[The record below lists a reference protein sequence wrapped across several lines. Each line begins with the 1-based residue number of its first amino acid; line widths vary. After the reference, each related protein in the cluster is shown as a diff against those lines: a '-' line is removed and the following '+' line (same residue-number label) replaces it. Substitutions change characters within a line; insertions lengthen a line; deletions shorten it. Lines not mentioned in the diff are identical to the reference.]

1 MVARTWR
8 YAAGLALLGAL
19 ASGLVG
25 CTSGPA
31 GSGLTGSST
40 VSGSAAST
48 TTGSSSTSSVTSSAT
63 STTGATLTYPAD
75 VPAEARVNSPAGAMA
90 FARHFFA
97 QVNKAY
103 TTPQAGLIAPLS
115 TPNCKSCAGYEERA
129 RGLEASKERYDRL
142 PLAILE
148 VSPAPDRVD
157 GLTLIDV
164 VFRQTDA
171 RLIDS
176 AGHELSRFT
185 TKSGIFV
192 LHVRWSSGLWV
203 ANEIQVRQ
211 P

>member
-90 FARHFFA
+90 FARYFFA

-115 TPNCKSCAGYEERA
+115 TANCKTCAAAEQN
-129 RGLEASKERYDRL
+129 ASDYLASGRRYDRDA
-142 PLAILE
+142 LAVLE
-148 VSPAPDRVD
+148 VSINPE
-157 GLTLIDV
+157 TLAQGHTIDV
-164 VFRQTDA
+164 AAHQLPARIINTSGATTEQIKDVKAVFVLRVIRVGEA
-171 RLIDS
+171 WRIDS
-176 AGHELSRFT
+176 V
-185 TKSGIFV
+185 KV
-192 LHVRWSSGLWV
+192 LG
-203 ANEIQVRQ
+203 
-211 P
+211 

>member
-1 MVARTWR
+1 
-8 YAAGLALLGAL
+8 
-19 ASGLVG
+19 
-25 CTSGPA
+25 
-31 GSGLTGSST
+31 
-40 VSGSAAST
+40 
-48 TTGSSSTSSVTSSAT
+48 
-63 STTGATLTYPAD
+63 
-75 VPAEARVNSPAGAMA
+75 MA

>member
-1 MVARTWR
+1 MVVRTWR
-8 YAAGLALLGAL
+8 YAGLALLGAL

-63 STTGATLTYPAD
+63 STTGATLAYPAD

-115 TPNCKSCAGYEERA
+115 TARCKTCATYE
-129 RGLEASKERYDRL
+129 GNSLEYVQLHQRHTLE
-142 PLAILE
+142 PVQVTE
-148 VSPAPDRVD
+148 VSIAPDTPDDVTRTV
-157 GLTLIDV
+157 DV
-164 VFRQTDA
+164 VFVQRPSQIVDSVGAVVETLKSRQAIFAVDLVWDGNLW
-171 RLIDS
+171 RV
-176 AGHELSRFT
+176 
-185 TKSGIFV
+185 SG
-192 LHVRWSSGLWV
+192 
-203 ANEIQVRQ
+203 IQVRQ
-211 P
+211 G

>member
-1 MVARTWR
+1 MAARTWR

-19 ASGLVG
+19 AGGLVG

-31 GSGLTGSST
+31 GPGTTSGPTG
-40 VSGSAAST
+40 GA
-48 TTGSSSTSSVTSSAT
+48 TSVPAT
-63 STTGATLTYPAD
+63 STATSPSSGTATGSATGPLAYPAD